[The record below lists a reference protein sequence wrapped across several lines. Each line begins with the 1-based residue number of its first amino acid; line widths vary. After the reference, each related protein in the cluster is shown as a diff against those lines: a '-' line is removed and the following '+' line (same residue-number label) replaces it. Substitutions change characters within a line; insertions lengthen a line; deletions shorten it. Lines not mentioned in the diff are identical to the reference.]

1 MRPARVFFRL
11 LGIVPWS
18 AASFALWLVVALP
31 AALVGRLGTSR
42 ARVQHLW
49 SRGLCALLGVRL
61 EVCGAP
67 PRGGALL
74 VSNHLSYLDVVVLGA
89 LFPCTFVS
97 KAEVARWPVIG
108 FLARAMGTVFLQREE
123 KRALRGVNE
132 ILAARLARGEAL
144 VLFPEGTSTSGA
156 EVLAFRP
163 ALLEP
168 AVALG
173 RPVHFAALQYATP
186 PGERP
191 ASEAVCWWGD
201 MTFGSHLLGLLAL
214 SGVEAS
220 VVFGAEPLR
229 ATDRKELALRLR
241 HAVVA
246 SLRPP
251 SSPCLIAVP

>member
-1 MRPARVFFRL
+1 MRSARVLLRL
-11 LGIVPWS
+11 LVLVPWS
-18 AASFALWLVVALP
+18 AACFALWLVVALP
-31 AALVGRLGTSR
+31 AALVGRLASSR

-49 SRGLCALLGVRL
+49 SRGMCALLGVRL
-61 EVCGAP
+61 QVCGTP
-67 PRGGALL
+67 PRGGTLL
-74 VSNHLSYLDVVVLGA
+74 VSNHLSYLDILVLAA

-108 FLARAMGTVFLQREE
+108 FLARAMGTVFLERER
-123 KRALRGVNE
+123 KRTLAGVNE
-132 ILAARLARGEAL
+132 VLAARLARGQAL
-144 VLFPEGTSTSGA
+144 VIFPEGTSTSGA
-156 EVLAFRP
+156 DVLAFRP

-173 RPVHFAALQYATP
+173 LPVHFAALQYATA

-191 ASEAVCWWGD
+191 ASEVVCWWGD

-214 SGVEAS
+214 PGVEAS
-220 VVFGAEPLR
+220 IVFGAEPLR

-241 HAVVA
+241 RAVVE